1 MSGGPESDLLRVMDA
16 IAGRGRPE
24 VAVEA
29 LAAMPAGEIRGRL
42 AADLLLFLVRGDAI
56 MTPELAVSSWITR
69 LLPLAD
75 QDPPNDPQWP
85 KARALIRVGAL
96 MREAA
101 EARLADP
108 RAALAEIDT
117 LAAVAAGDPALGI
130 MIDFARTGLTLVR
143 AVQEGDMSV
152 MPTLSSDLDRYR
164 KAVGHDPRA
173 AAVLDS
179 MGGSLEEYTAQQR
192 GADGGTIFDALER
205 TADVFGPDDPLH
217 GVVAQTRRLVETVGG
232 IDGGEQETAASARAG
247 MADLAAQADQ
257 PGLDPERRSIL
268 HLAAGALAVRVSY
281 SDYDADLVRAGIG
294 HYRVAVDATGPT
306 HPQRAIRL
314 VGLAL
319 AVLRHNEL
327 TNDLADIHAA
337 VDVLEQAREAAGGPG
352 NPSWPMINELL
363 SNVRQR
369 LGADAPH
376 ETALDG
382 LRGVAWKVLLQDDPA
397 AARAAALDGADS
409 AVSVAWESLKYA
421 DPADA
426 IRALDGGRALMLF
439 AATEFRDVEARLV
452 AAGRPDLADRWRRA
466 EEVGERDRLPG
477 HLRGEVLQV
486 LSDGSG
492 LLDPPSLTD
501 IQTAL
506 RRLDADALV
515 YLVPAGRYGPG
526 AAVIAPVEGPAGY
539 IALPGLAVEDGQEVE
554 PYLTAIAQ
562 RDLSP
567 RRRRTDLAGSLET
580 LCGWAWHAAIGPIL
594 DSYVPRLLKPAS
606 GRPHRL
612 VLAPFGR
619 LALIPWQAARRPDGV
634 FALEVAAFSQT
645 ASARM
650 LCRAAALAPV
660 PLAPVGLV
668 VGDPDTGEPR
678 DRLEAARAEAFAVHQ
693 AFYRGGRYLGTRAD
707 GTPSRAGAGTG
718 REVRDW
724 LTSASP
730 GAGPVLHLA
739 CHGVI
744 EAGGAHPASYL
755 LLADGDRIAA
765 DEIVRL
771 MATAPERAIA
781 LAVLAACHTGESAHG
796 YDEAY
801 SLGTALLAGGVRSV
815 LSTQWA
821 VPDDATSVLMFM
833 VHHFLMTEKSPVWA
847 ALRRAQL
854 WMLDDDRAIPPTM
867 PGALRT
873 RLALAEPARIEAW
886 AGFVHLGR

>member
-1 MSGGPESDLLRVMDA
+1 MSGEPESDLRTVMDA
-16 IAGRGRPE
+16 IAGCGRPE
-24 VAVEA
+24 AAVEA

-42 AADLLLFLVRGDAI
+42 AADLLLSLVRGDAL
-56 MTPELAVSSWITR
+56 MRPELAVSSWIAR
-69 LLPLAD
+69 LLPIAD
-75 QDPPNDPQWP
+75 QDPPNDPNWP

-117 LAAVAAGDPALGI
+117 LAAVAAGDPGLGI
-130 MIDFARTGLTLVR
+130 MIDFARTGLTLAQ

-152 MPTLSSDLDRYR
+152 MPTLSSDLDRFR
-164 KAVGHDPRA
+164 KLVGHDPRA
-173 AAVLDS
+173 AALLDS
-179 MGGSLEEYTAQQR
+179 IGGSLEAYTAHQR
-192 GADGGTIFDALER
+192 DGGTIFEALER
-205 TADVFGPDDPLH
+205 GADLLGPDDPLH
-217 GVVAQTRRLVETVGG
+217 GVVAQTRQLVEMAGG
-232 IDGGEQETAASARAG
+232 VDGGEQETAASARAA
-247 MADLAAQADQ
+247 MADLAARADQ
-257 PGLDPERRSIL
+257 PGLNAERRANL
-268 HLAAGALAVRVSY
+268 HLSAGALTVRVSY

-294 HYRVAVDATGPT
+294 HYRVAVDATGPA

-337 VDVLEQAREAAGGPG
+337 VDVLGQAREAAGGPG

-363 SNVRQR
+363 SNARQR

-376 ETALDG
+376 ETALDA
-382 LRGVAWKVLLQDDPA
+382 LRGVAWKVLLQDDTA

-439 AATEFRDVEARLV
+439 AATEFRDVEARLA

-466 EEVGERDRLPG
+466 EKAGERDRLPG

-515 YLVPAGRYGPG
+515 YLVPPGANGPG
-526 AAVIAPVEGPAGY
+526 AAVLAPVEGPAGY
-539 IALPGLAVEDGQEVE
+539 MVLPGLAVEDGHEVE

-562 RDLSP
+562 RDVSP

-594 DSYVPRLLKPAS
+594 ESFVARLPEPAS
-606 GRPHRL
+606 GRPPRL

-634 FALEVAAFSQT
+634 FALELAAFSQT

-668 VGDPDTGEPR
+668 VGDPATGEPR
-678 DRLEAARAEAFAVHQ
+678 DRLEAARVEAYAVHQ

-724 LTSASP
+724 LTSVSP

-744 EAGGAHPASYL
+744 EAGGADPTSYL
-755 LLADGDRIAA
+755 LLAGGDRIAA
-765 DEIVRL
+765 DEIIRL
-771 MATAPERAIA
+771 MAAAPERAIA

-833 VHHFLMTEKSPVWA
+833 VHHFLMAEKLPVWA